1 MVTIYPADG
10 LDRYRS
16 KSWAVEILDGDA
28 WRPAYP
34 LARTNKSINYWHQG
48 QDATVSFLTFA
59 TTGEVRVR
67 ITRLKG
73 DIGTLEIS
81 PLNRKVQA
89 AVEGD
94 TAEFAMNPLDKF
106 WVIADGE
113 DADSLVLFADPPVEP
128 PGKDD
133 LYFGPGVHN
142 IGRGY
147 QPDNGQ
153 TVYIDGGAWV
163 LGSFDIRDRNNVT
176 FAGHGV
182 LSGELWTS
190 QGLLGFRM
198 DFTEAQD
205 YIMIRGYYGRG
216 ASGNALTNLTIVDAP
231 FYFTFGGLSTIRGVK
246 LLSPWYWSN
255 DGFSVSPDV
264 LTDEATIRD
273 CFAFTD
279 DDTFFPRQSSL
290 GNITVTNCFVGTTGN
305 GVFNMAYW
313 PDRLDHD
320 FRYVVRDLD
329 IRVPIGNNPHAIF
342 QMVLD
347 GKAGQGG
354 MGTKNQFF
362 EDIRIEGNP
371 AGGLIDIRNRPYP
384 WGGDPDSPTTGNSY
398 NIRFRNLFL
407 FGTPGKKSVI
417 LGRDAENGHH
427 DYVFEHVVIGGMTL
441 TDDNFDDFIETNEFT
456 SGFRVIASSGA
467 G

>member
-176 FAGHGV
+176 FTGHGV

-198 DFTEAQD
+198 DFAEAQE
-205 YIMIRGYYGRG
+205 YLMIRGYYGRG
-216 ASGNALTNLTIVDAP
+216 ASGNSLANLTMVDAP
-231 FYFTFGGLSTIRGVK
+231 FYFTFGGLSTIRGAK

-255 DGFSVSPDV
+255 DGFYVSPDV
-264 LTDEATIRD
+264 LTNEALVID

-279 DDTFFPRQSSL
+279 DNVFFPLQSHF
-290 GNITVTNCFVGTTGN
+290 GNITVRDCFVSTTAN
-305 GVFNMAYW
+305 NIFCMSYW
-313 PDRLDHD
+313 PGPLDHD
-320 FRYVVRDLD
+320 YRYTAQNIDVKLFSHY
-329 IRVPIGNNPHAIF
+329 NPHAVF
-342 QMVLD
+342 QLILD
-347 GKAGQGG
+347 GRDGQDG

-371 AGGLIDIRNRPYP
+371 TAPLIDIQNQPYP
-384 WGGDPDSPTTGNSY
+384 WGGDPESPTTGNSY
-398 NIRFRNLFL
+398 NIHFKDIVLYGR
-407 FGTPGKKSVI
+407 PGKKSVI

-427 DYVFEHVVIGGMTL
+427 DYFFDNLVIDGIRL
-441 TDDNFDDFIETNEFT
+441 TPDNFDDFFETNEYI
-456 SGFRVIASSGA
+456 SNIRNVR
-467 G
+467 